1 MYIHF
6 CVIILGLYSF
16 SVDAF
21 FLFADASL
29 IFWDDFEPID
39 DEPEIILPYQYFCKP
54 KPKPTTAKPTTT
66 MATTTEEPTWIC
78 MVCMKKSRH
87 HKNHII
93 QDEHEGTTETG
104 FIDSGFTWP
113 NPSSIG
119 NFQVPNAFVNDVITE
134 DDQQEEN
141 TILENHIKIKTNLD
155 HHKNHMK
162 IRLLYH
168 YYHLS

>member
-21 FLFADASL
+21 FLFAEKNEPVWLCLKICPLYCPQRRHDEDASL

-39 DEPEIILPYQYFCKP
+39 EEPEIILPYQYFCKP

-78 MVCMKKSRH
+78 MVCMKKCGKL
-87 HKNHII
+87 KN
-93 QDEHEGTTETG
+93 
-104 FIDSGFTWP
+104 
-113 NPSSIG
+113 
-119 NFQVPNAFVNDVITE
+119 
-134 DDQQEEN
+134 
-141 TILENHIKIKTNLD
+141 K
-155 HHKNHMK
+155 
-162 IRLLYH
+162 
-168 YYHLS
+168 